1 MQAIM
6 QSVRLRILPFLIALL
21 LTACGGSSNFSADVA
36 TDPPPVTS
44 GNWYRPAP
52 FTSWQWQL
60 QGNVNTSY
68 DAEIYDIDLF
78 DSPSSLIQQLQADG
92 KKVICYFSAGSYED
106 WRADA
111 NLFNVADIG
120 QTIAGF
126 VDERWLD
133 IRSADVR
140 DIMQNRLDL
149 AVQKGC
155 DGVEPDNVDGY
166 INNTGFNLSF
176 DDQLAFNRFLANEA
190 HARELSVGLKNN
202 VDQINELVDY
212 FDFTVNEECFEFFD
226 CDLLEPFIEQGKAVL
241 HVEYNQA
248 FIADQAAADAFCLD
262 TDNLQFSS
270 LVLPVE
276 LDDSFRFSCF

>member
-1 MQAIM
+1 M
-6 QSVRLRILPFLIALL
+6 ALV
-21 LTACGGSSNFSADVA
+21 LTACGGSSNFSGEDAIN
-36 TDPPPVTS
+36 PPVTS
-44 GNWYRPAP
+44 GKWYRPVP

-78 DSPSSLIQQLQADG
+78 DSSPDLIQQLQADG
-92 KKVICYFSAGSYED
+92 KKVICYFSAGSFED
-106 WRADA
+106 WRQDA
-111 NLFNVADIG
+111 NQFDVADIG
-120 QTIAGF
+120 QTLAGF
-126 VDERWLD
+126 ADERWLD

-140 DIMQNRLDL
+140 DIMQSRLDL

-190 HARELSVGLKNN
+190 HIRELSVGLKNN

-212 FDFTVNEECFEFFD
+212 FDFTVNEECYEFLD
-226 CDLLEPFIEQGKAVL
+226 CDLLAPFIHQGKAVL
-241 HVEYNQA
+241 HVEYNLD
-248 FIADQAAADAFCLD
+248 FIADQPTADAFCSD
-262 TDNLQFSS
+262 AASLQFST
-270 LVLPVE
+270 LVLPID
-276 LDDSFRFSCF
+276 LDDSFRFSCL